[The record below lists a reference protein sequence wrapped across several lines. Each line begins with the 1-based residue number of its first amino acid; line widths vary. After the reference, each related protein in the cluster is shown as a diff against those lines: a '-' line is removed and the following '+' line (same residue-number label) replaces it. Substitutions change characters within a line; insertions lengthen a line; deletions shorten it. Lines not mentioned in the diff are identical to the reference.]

1 MKAISKTFCEH
12 LFFPAFVVIIMVIN
26 FTASDNASVH
36 QELDVCK
43 LFLAVF
49 YSIIF
54 GTICLLG
61 LVGNTISFV
70 VLRLDSSMPV
80 ASFQLRSLA
89 VADNIFLI
97 LWMVHYSFRYTLQYI
112 GLRSNGIGNSLWL
125 CIRVYTFPLM
135 YMAQTSTIWFTVA
148 LGLSRYL
155 AICTPYGARK
165 LCSMVCIRRAT
176 YTITAFSIAYNLPRY
191 FEIEVYQSEKAYL
204 DWKRTSLGVNAL
216 YKLIYTDVLYCAVT
230 FIVPLVS
237 LAFMNTKVIASY
249 RQISRRRS
257 RIVSK
262 SQAASNDNECSITL
276 VMIIIVVV
284 FIACHLPARFIQ
296 MLYSYRFSDCR
307 QAMYYWIHV
316 SNVLEV
322 LNSSVNFVI
331 YWASHKQFRRIL
343 PFSHCCRSLG
353 ETSGILPHDPASHGD
368 PKNGRTSEYYCMIFL
383 AGQETHLNTGAS
395 CGGTAEV

>member
-1 MKAISKTFCEH
+1 M
-12 LFFPAFVVIIMVIN
+12 MVN
-26 FTASDNASVH
+26 VTASDNASIH

-89 VADNIFLI
+89 VADSIFLI
-97 LWMVHYSFRYTLQYI
+97 LWMVHYSFRYTLQYV
-112 GLRSNGIGNSLWL
+112 GMRTNGIGNSVWL

-148 LGLSRYL
+148 LGLGRYL
-155 AICTPYGARK
+155 AVCTPYGARK

-191 FEIEVYQSEKAYL
+191 FEIEVYQSENAYL
-204 DWKRTSLGVNAL
+204 EWKRTSLGVNAL

-249 RQISRRRS
+249 REIRRRRS

-262 SQAASNDNECSITL
+262 SQAAASNDNECGITL

-331 YWASHKQFRRIL
+331 YWACHKQFRRIL
-343 PFSHCCRSLG
+343 PFSHCCRSLRG
-353 ETSGILPHDPASHGD
+353 EPSEVLPHDPTSQGD
-368 PKNGRTSEYYCMIFL
+368 RKNGRTSSQYYCMVFL
-383 AGQETHLNTGAS
+383 EGQQTQLHTGGAS
-395 CGGTAEV
+395 CGTAQV